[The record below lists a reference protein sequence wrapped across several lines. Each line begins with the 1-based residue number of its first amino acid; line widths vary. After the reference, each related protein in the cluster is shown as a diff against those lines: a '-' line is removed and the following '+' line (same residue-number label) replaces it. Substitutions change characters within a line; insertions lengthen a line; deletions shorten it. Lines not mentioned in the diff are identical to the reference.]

1 MLMFK
6 KIILIKKDWFKLKNG
21 VKYDMLKI
29 QNRKGVSIMVGY
41 VLLVVFAVII
51 GAITFAWL
59 KTYVPAEALNCPD
72 GVSVFVS
79 EAAFNDSTLKLNLSL
94 RNNGR
99 FDIAGYFIHASNDS
113 SQELPTMDLSPYL
126 NESFSGKRFGN
137 SVVFDQ
143 GGNLF
148 KTGEQERNI
157 FDIPSEIGGLY
168 SIRIIP
174 TRFQEVDNRQ
184 RFVSCSGAKVQQLVG
199 EPIVCIPKTC
209 SSLGYTECNPPS
221 WSQSDGCGGILDCG
235 SCLSPEQCDVSGEC
249 YDPSNCMPAPNP
261 TLPGVCGS
269 MVCGTATN
277 GTCGSVSCG
286 TCITGFECNATGQ
299 CVSTIGNGV
308 CDPGEDC
315 SEPAC
320 AGQQAQCQTNYI
332 CQGGSC
338 VLDTSGVSSCQGYC
352 VLLGNYSTGFCTNSV
367 GNCQNGGGVYQSVG
381 DQWCTGGAQ
390 ADTCCCTPL

>member
-1 MLMFK
+1 MSLQDK
-6 KIILIKKDWFKLKNG
+6 
-21 VKYDMLKI
+21 
-29 QNRKGVSIMVGY
+29 KGVSIMVGY

-79 EAAFNDSTLKLNLSL
+79 EATFNDSTLKLNLSL

-157 FDIPSEIGGLY
+157 FDIPSEIGKPY

-184 RFVSCSGAKVQQLVG
+184 RFVSCSDAKVQQLVG
-199 EPIVCIPKTC
+199 EPFVCIPKTC
-209 SSLGYTECNPPS
+209 SSLGYTECNPSS
-221 WSQSDGCGGILDCG
+221 WSQSDSCGGTLDCG

-249 YDPSNCMPAPNP
+249 YDPTSCAPDVNP
-261 TLPGVCGS
+261 CGTQQ
-269 MVCGTATN
+269 CGTATN
-277 GTCGSVSCG
+277 GTCGQVNCG
-286 TCITGFECNATGQ
+286 PNNGLCDSGFECDQATGQ
-299 CVSTIGNGV
+299 CT
-308 CDPGEDC
+308 
-315 SEPAC
+315 
-320 AGQQAQCQTNYI
+320 
-332 CQGGSC
+332 
-338 VLDTSGVSSCQGYC
+338 
-352 VLLGNYSTGFCTNSV
+352 
-367 GNCQNGGGVYQSVG
+367 
-381 DQWCTGGAQ
+381 
-390 ADTCCCTPL
+390 